1 MRTLPISAVA
11 GPQLSARQLHD
22 LLRLRVDIFVVEQDC
37 PYHEID
43 GRDLLATTEHL
54 WMSDDQGVAASVRVL
69 DDTVGR
75 RIGRVVTRA
84 DVRGAG
90 LSSALIEVALERIGD
105 DTAVLD
111 AQAHL
116 QEFYGRFGF
125 EGIGDV
131 FDEDG
136 IPHRTMLRRS
146 PSEAG

>member
-1 MRTLPISAVA
+1 MRTLPISVVA
-11 GPQLSARQLHD
+11 GDQLSARQLHD

-43 GRDLLATTEHL
+43 GRDLLPTTEHV
-54 WMSDDQGVAASVRVL
+54 WMSDDQGIAAALRLL

-84 DVRGAG
+84 DARGSG
-90 LSSALIEVALERIGD
+90 LSSALLEVAIERIGD
-105 DTAVLD
+105 DAAVLD

-116 QEFYGRFGF
+116 QDFYGRFGF
-125 EGIGDV
+125 VGVGEV

-136 IPHRTMLRRS
+136 IPHRTMLRPS
-146 PSEAG
+146 PAVA